1 MSFSRGDIVCFKGD
15 PDGVPYR
22 TEILNSDGSWDLCA
36 LDREDGAYDPEYV
49 PERLLELA
57 PVRVDPGTFWKVS
70 EEEDGYED
78 PEYPPG
84 LPVFVTRVDGDIVS
98 FVHKWDTTVST
109 VNRDYFVRNY
119 TPQEKRC

>member
-36 LDREDGAYDPEYV
+36 LDREDGAFDPEYV
-49 PERLLELA
+49 PERLLEPA
-57 PVRVDPGTFWKVS
+57 PVRVDPGTLWKTS
-70 EEEDGYED
+70 EDEGYED
-78 PEYPPG
+78 LEYPPG
-84 LPVFVTRVDGDIVS
+84 LPVFVTRVDGNVVS

-109 VNRDYFVRNY
+109 VNRDHFVRNY
-119 TPQEKRC
+119 TPQEK